1 MHLFAR
7 VVFARVGGFF
17 ARRRDGRIRSPR
29 ILGTPWLPTELANRP
44 FASTLNP
51 LEWQGLQ
58 VARLV
63 QPKMAELADRPFARV
78 FLEQMVILQVLSFC
92 GAANVQSASSVVS
105 DRASMA
111 TDVRA
116 AGPVRFAMPSTC
128 EKQPQGALRLPP
140 IRPTCSPAVGRIGPG
155 APAYWRCRQTRRH
168 RPERHSNELSR

>member
-1 MHLFAR
+1 MHPFAR

-44 FASTLNP
+44 FVSARNDRACRSTICS
-51 LEWQGLQ
+51 G
-58 VARLV
+58 
-63 QPKMAELADRPFARV
+63 
-78 FLEQMVILQVLSFC
+78 FLEQMVTLQVLSFC
-92 GAANVQSASSVVS
+92 SAASVQSASPVVS
-105 DRASMA
+105 GRAPTA

-128 EKQPQGALRLPP
+128 EKQPPGALRLPP
-140 IRPTCSPAVGRIGPG
+140 ICPNCSLAVGRIGPG